1 MNNRIESL
9 NHSNDLERF
18 INGEIRFEDIQG
30 DIPGHIGEGPSIYW
44 SIIDAR
50 KEASFYSKNEQ
61 DLYEKLCY
69 ADALRLMDDPL
80 EPCEKYVYYLTLK
93 DKCSRHKLDW
103 DCLLNKIKKV
113 SKMNV
118 DDIETGKKFYKSY
131 KEGGGDI
138 FKYFIDDY
146 GYQGGQE
153 DKFFTK
159 ENLIIKIIKEI
170 NSIN

>member
-30 DIPGHIGEGPSIYW
+30 DIPGHIGRRFSIFW

-50 KEASFYSKNEQ
+50 NKASFYSKNEQ

-69 ADALRLMDDPL
+69 ADALSLMDNPL
-80 EPCEKYVYYLTLK
+80 EPCENYAYYLTLK
-93 DKCSRHKLDW
+93 DKCSQHKLDW

-118 DDIETGKKFYKSY
+118 DDIKTGKKYYKNY

-138 FKYFIDDY
+138 FKYFPDDDY
-146 GYQGGQE
+146 DYQGDQE
-153 DKFFTK
+153 VNYLQK
-159 ENLIIKIIKEI
+159 KILSLK
-170 NSIN
+170 